1 MWAGNQRWMTLQGTW
16 SIIVAH
22 SVLLIPYWKPSLL
35 KPPCLNCCYIGVQLY
50 IAFWISPWNATFD
63 DMFVLELLGF
73 ALGSVPAAVMA
84 TNALVLL
91 LGWFPVCGVV
101 LLRVS
106 TETDFAVAQPDTVV
120 NPRTLIFINIL
131 FTGVLF
137 VAYKLSTKLLQNS
150 VESAIRENDSNSHR
164 SAASSLLVLTCDA
177 VCEIDSEL
185 KLLSHSNTLATMLL
199 RQTGASLEG
208 RKFTD
213 FIAPGEA
220 NRAEE
225 LLLTPRDD
233 GAAYAF
239 HTHLVDSCSSK
250 FRTEVFQVKYAM
262 MDGQECHLLG
272 LRDFTDIKS
281 LAGDN
286 AADAIREGHSPH
298 DDDWPPPTLGEL
310 DISGN
315 ADSRLSY
322 QLGNFSSDA
331 SEASNET
338 LEQHNHSNGIVEKRL
353 MYAQKDAFL
362 QIDMETETVDL
373 ASAPFENLIGKPISD
388 SFASDFTKIL
398 LQRLCEHATRFRS
411 EHHKLPDQVA
421 TFTSMPI
428 HVKDSLLTAS
438 GVMKVALTPF
448 DRLKI
453 IMRINQAEVTAL
465 VPNIRSPTAPLQL

>member
-1 MWAGNQRWMTLQGTW
+1 
-16 SIIVAH
+16 
-22 SVLLIPYWKPSLL
+22 
-35 KPPCLNCCYIGVQLY
+35 
-50 IAFWISPWNATFD
+50 
-63 DMFVLELLGF
+63 MFVLELIGF

-84 TNALVLL
+84 TNAAVLL
-91 LGWFPVCGVV
+91 LSWFPVLGVV

-106 TETDFAVAQPDTVV
+106 TETDFAVGEPHTVV
-120 NPRTLIFINIL
+120 NPRTLVFINIL
-131 FTGVLF
+131 FTGILF
-137 VAYKLSTKLLQNS
+137 VVYKLSTKLLQNS

-164 SAASSLLVLTCDA
+164 SAASSLLELTCDA

-208 RKFTD
+208 RKLTD

-220 NRAEE
+220 RRVEE

-286 AADAIREGHSPH
+286 AADAIREGHSL
-298 DDDWPPPTLGEL
+298 DEWPPPTLGEL
-310 DISGN
+310 DMSGN

-322 QLGNFSSDA
+322 QLGSFSSDT
-331 SEASNET
+331 SEVSNAT
-338 LEQHNHSNGIVEKRL
+338 LEQQTHSNGIVEKRL
-353 MYAQKDAFL
+353 MYAQKDVFL

-388 SFASDFTKIL
+388 S
-398 LQRLCEHATRFRS
+398 EHATRFRS
-411 EHHKLPDQVA
+411 EHHQLPDQVA
-421 TFTSMPI
+421 TFKSMPI
-428 HVKDSLLTAS
+428 HGPKDSLLSAS

-453 IMRINQAEVTAL
+453 IMCINQAEVTVS
-465 VPNIRSPTAPLQL
+465 VPNIRSPAAPLQL